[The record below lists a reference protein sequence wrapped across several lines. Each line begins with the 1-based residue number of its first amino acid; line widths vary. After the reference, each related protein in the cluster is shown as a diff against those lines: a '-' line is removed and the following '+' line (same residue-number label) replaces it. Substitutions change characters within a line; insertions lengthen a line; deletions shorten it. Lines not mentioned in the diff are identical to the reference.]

1 MQRIEGKT
9 LEDVLSGYASSR
21 GVEEN
26 DITYFVIEEKKGLL
40 GIGNKVI
47 VDLYCK
53 KDIVDFLYNYL
64 GTYFKGIELDTEI
77 DIRVDNDSYKIM
89 LNAENNA
96 ILIGKAGQTLQALNT
111 ITRAAA
117 SSTFRKRVHILIDV
131 NNYKSD
137 RYSKVKAYARN
148 VAKTVQTTRVTATLD
163 AMPNDERKVIHQYL
177 TTMHNIKTESVG
189 EGRDR
194 RLKII
199 YVENEE

>member
-9 LEDVLSGYASSR
+9 LEEVLSGYASSR
-21 GVEEN
+21 GVEES
-26 DITYFVIEEKKGLL
+26 DITYFIVEEKKGLL

-64 GTYFKGIELDTEI
+64 GSYFNGIELDTEI
-77 DIRVDNDSYKIM
+77 DIRVENDSFKIM

-117 SSTFRKRVHILIDV
+117 SSTFKKRVHILIDV

-163 AMPNDERKVIHQYL
+163 SMPNDERKVIHQYL
-177 TTMHNIKTESVG
+177 TTMKNIRTESVG

>member
-1 MQRIEGKT
+1 MQRLEGKT
-9 LEDVLSGYASSR
+9 LEEVLSSYALSK
-21 GVEEN
+21 GIEESE
-26 DITYFVIEEKKGLL
+26 ITYYIIEEKKGLL
-40 GIGNKVI
+40 GLGNKVV
-47 VDLYCK
+47 VDMFCQ
-53 KDIVDFLYNYL
+53 KDVVEFLFNYL
-64 GTYFKGIELDTEI
+64 DTYFKGINLETEI
-77 DIRVDNDSYKIM
+77 AIKTDNDSYRVM

-117 SSTFRKRVHILIDV
+117 SSTFKKRVHILIDV

-137 RYSKVKAYARN
+137 RYSKVKSYARH
-148 VAKTVQTTRVTATLD
+148 VAKTVQNSKVTATLD
-163 AMPNDERKVIHQYL
+163 PMPNDERKVIHQYL
-177 TTMHNIKTESVG
+177 TTMDNIRTESVG